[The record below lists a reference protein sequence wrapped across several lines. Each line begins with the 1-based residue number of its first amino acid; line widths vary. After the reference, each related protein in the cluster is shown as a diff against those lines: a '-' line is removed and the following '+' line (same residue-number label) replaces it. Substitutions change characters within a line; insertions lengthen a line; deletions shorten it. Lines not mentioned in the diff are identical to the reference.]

1 MYKVLI
7 KRVRQSAIRRTHLN
21 KTCPIDPW
29 AEIDESIYGDNYTS
43 WWVFNANTFS
53 SGREKEIMSETIEA
67 EGPRSRTCW
76 IWHVWKWRSECCL
89 WTMFDVDSIISQY
102 MNLSTWT
109 IRYIFSCEE
118 RWKARGLFEK
128 RWCESIC
135 CVSVLMGFSHGDIWN
150 GHKLFECRMLRLK
163 TMMMME

>member
-1 MYKVLI
+1 
-7 KRVRQSAIRRTHLN
+7 
-21 KTCPIDPW
+21 
-29 AEIDESIYGDNYTS
+29 
-43 WWVFNANTFS
+43 
-53 SGREKEIMSETIEA
+53 MSEAIEA
-67 EGPRSRTCW
+67 EGPRSCTCW
-76 IWHVWKWRSECCL
+76 IWHVWKWRSEWSL

-135 CVSVLMGFSHGDIWN
+135 CVCVLMGFSHGDIWN
-150 GHKLFECRMLRLK
+150 GHNLFECRMLRLK
-163 TMMMME
+163 TYWWWSKITFPAYFGEKVTTWQVDIHSKSSASFWHFQIILPSF